1 MNQVREEMQQA
12 RDSLRQT
19 STPEANP
26 KKKRRK
32 ASRKRGSPPTR
43 KSTRATNQVQSYADQ
58 FDSNEEL
65 DSSDNDE
72 DYSDSDSDSDS
83 DEETTNKRKANN
95 QFSLKKEKK
104 KSKTNYPPTSRQMS
118 TAANKLKCDCQY
130 FYCSCKK
137 KQEITEEVKARYKNM
152 ELNNG
157 PKSIT
162 EAKEMQVLARYF
174 CSFSS
179 LSISHIKSHYL

>member
-83 DEETTNKRKANN
+83 DEKLPTNGKRI
-95 QFSLKKEKK
+95 
-104 KSKTNYPPTSRQMS
+104 TNSR
-118 TAANKLKCDCQY
+118 
-130 FYCSCKK
+130 
-137 KQEITEEVKARYKNM
+137 
-152 ELNNG
+152 
-157 PKSIT
+157 
-162 EAKEMQVLARYF
+162 
-174 CSFSS
+174 
-179 LSISHIKSHYL
+179 